1 MELRFEQETK
11 EIWRECFRREDSI
24 LVELEGVVPD
34 VNEDV
39 GRVASVQCSVMLKSK
54 ELKGQTLV
62 VGGEAEAVVLYITE
76 NADGVA
82 SVRLNREFE
91 QEIALGDGVSAEEAQ
106 AVLRVARSEGRILNP
121 RKLAVSVQL
130 VCTSRGYRKESMTL
144 SLMPD
149 GDAAPLLLGR
159 AETARAQVVTA
170 VTEKSFAITESFLFP
185 EGRATPEQI
194 LCRDVRFR
202 LGEQN
207 RIGTRLIV
215 KGTME
220 LELCYMAEGLD
231 YPLHQSFSAPLSQIL
246 ELGTEGAACCTLNC
260 VPTAVY
266 LDLIDSIS
274 GDKALETEVHALLQA
289 ACRSEVELRYLS
301 DAYSN
306 AMPLSC
312 RYRELAAET
321 AGQMESSAW
330 SASELIAVGDD
341 CADVLAVLSALG
353 GDRETPRADLDILYR
368 SKNGDIA
375 AARRQL
381 ALKGERPPA
390 DAQLLSAAITR
401 SNLIPEGEGLQC
413 EIQADY
419 IWQRSGSRVLR
430 ILESAELDE
439 EHPFDLSS
447 LPAVT
452 LVRVEGESLWELT
465 RSYHSSTDAVT
476 ALNDAE
482 EREGKMLL
490 IPRA

>member
-106 AVLRVARSEGRILNP
+106 AVLRVVRSEGRILNP

-149 GDAAPLLLGR
+149 GDAAPLLLGK

-312 RYRELAAET
+312 R
-321 AGQMESSAW
+321 
-330 SASELIAVGDD
+330 
-341 CADVLAVLSALG
+341 
-353 GDRETPRADLDILYR
+353 
-368 SKNGDIA
+368 
-375 AARRQL
+375 
-381 ALKGERPPA
+381 
-390 DAQLLSAAITR
+390 
-401 SNLIPEGEGLQC
+401 
-413 EIQADY
+413 
-419 IWQRSGSRVLR
+419 
-430 ILESAELDE
+430 
-439 EHPFDLSS
+439 
-447 LPAVT
+447 
-452 LVRVEGESLWELT
+452 
-465 RSYHSSTDAVT
+465 
-476 ALNDAE
+476 
-482 EREGKMLL
+482 
-490 IPRA
+490 